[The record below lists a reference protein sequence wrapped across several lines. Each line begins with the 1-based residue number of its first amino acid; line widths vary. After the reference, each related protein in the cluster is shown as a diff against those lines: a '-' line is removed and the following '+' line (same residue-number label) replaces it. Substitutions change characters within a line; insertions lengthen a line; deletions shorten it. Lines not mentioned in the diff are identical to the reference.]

1 EKAKRI
7 IEKNSSI
14 AKLEFTFVQYLNSIH
29 RKTLDK
35 EYIQYISRIAR
46 KHYEI
51 NLPIDFYLGS
61 YEVLRESL
69 LKYLYKYVKSGNKF
83 ILYMNALNKR
93 FSLDMQLVVEYY
105 YDIFFGLNLEKASEI
120 LEYVTGLDTI
130 QDLVHFSDEQD
141 QKIHSIHFS
150 IETLNSGIRDINSH
164 AEIITAKAEES
175 ETVIY
180 KSEKEVNKSIREF
193 QNSTELI
200 EENIKAFQTFNI
212 KLQNISKLVKLITSI
227 SKRTNL
233 LALNA
238 SIEAERAGD
247 YGKGFSVVAEEI
259 QKMAEQIQNS
269 VQKMYNEI
277 NELLEESDE
286 ITKQGSIS
294 LKSLQENRNSVSN
307 SSKAVHGVLDIT
319 RSMLNA
325 NEGISK
331 TLTQQLEL
339 SRKVTNDAS
348 EINTLADTL
357 KKVSKDTGA
366 SIYRLS
372 CLLDEFRLSILP
384 QNTNIRF
391 QRYLQLAKM
400 DHLLW
405 KWKIYNYMMGFEILD
420 PNNIADSNTCRL
432 GVWYNKLQINK
443 TTDTAREF
451 EKHHKDLHAV
461 AKAAVLS
468 IKNSDIDLAKRQM
481 KELETISKEL
491 LILLERMNNVLENEN
506 II

>member
-1 EKAKRI
+1 
-7 IEKNSSI
+7 
-14 AKLEFTFVQYLNSIH
+14 
-29 RKTLDK
+29 
-35 EYIQYISRIAR
+35 
-46 KHYEI
+46 
-51 NLPIDFYLGS
+51 
-61 YEVLRESL
+61 
-69 LKYLYKYVKSGNKF
+69 
-83 ILYMNALNKR
+83 MNALNKR

-269 VQKMYNEI
+269 AYRKFTMK
-277 NELLEESDE
+277 LMSF
-286 ITKQGSIS
+286 
-294 LKSLQENRNSVSN
+294 LKSPMKLPNR
-307 SSKAVHGVLDIT
+307 GVFL
-319 RSMLNA
+319 
-325 NEGISK
+325 
-331 TLTQQLEL
+331 
-339 SRKVTNDAS
+339 
-348 EINTLADTL
+348 
-357 KKVSKDTGA
+357 
-366 SIYRLS
+366 
-372 CLLDEFRLSILP
+372 
-384 QNTNIRF
+384 
-391 QRYLQLAKM
+391 
-400 DHLLW
+400 
-405 KWKIYNYMMGFEILD
+405 
-420 PNNIADSNTCRL
+420 
-432 GVWYNKLQINK
+432 
-443 TTDTAREF
+443 
-451 EKHHKDLHAV
+451 
-461 AKAAVLS
+461 
-468 IKNSDIDLAKRQM
+468 
-481 KELETISKEL
+481 
-491 LILLERMNNVLENEN
+491 
-506 II
+506 